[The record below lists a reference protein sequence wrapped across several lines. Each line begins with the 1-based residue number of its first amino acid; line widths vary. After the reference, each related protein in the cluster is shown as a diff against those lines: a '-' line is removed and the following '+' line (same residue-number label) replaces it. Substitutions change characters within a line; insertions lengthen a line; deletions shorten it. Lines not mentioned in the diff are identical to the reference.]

1 MKNDNTLFEAISYL
15 NDLVITSDEFM
26 KAYKG
31 IQQCAERSVAY
42 KEPIG
47 SMLLS
52 EGGLGKTTLCHAIIA
67 QMPRSTKIEDDRK
80 KNIIPAFY
88 VEVPSPATV
97 KSLAITML
105 NKLGDPSYDIGT
117 TKYLTSRLTYL
128 LLQCETKLVFLDEF
142 HHLFDR
148 KLTST
153 RMNITV
159 GSWIKTLVNET
170 GISFCLVGL
179 PPFADLIQVD
189 TQIAR
194 RFPFHYKL
202 SPLTLGKKDTYGTIY
217 LFLHEIANKAFEHN
231 TRFEPELDSDLLG
244 LQIFAATKGYHSYV
258 MSLVRE
264 SIVIALKENR
274 SIVTQNDFSQA
285 WELGIT
291 LFISDF
297 KQDPFSMPFAKLIAR
312 IKGI

>member
-1 MKNDNTLFEAISYL
+1 MKNNNSFESVSYL
-15 NDLVITSDEFM
+15 NDLVITSEEFM
-26 KAYKG
+26 NAYTG
-31 IQQCAERSVAY
+31 IQQCAERSIAY

-52 EGGLGKTTLCHAIIA
+52 EGGLGKTTLCHAVIA
-67 QMPRSTKIEDDRK
+67 QMPNSIKIENDRQK
-80 KNIIPAFY
+80 IIIPAFY

-128 LLQCETKLVFLDEF
+128 LIQCETKLVFLDEF

-148 KLTST
+148 KPTST

-159 GSWIKTLVNET
+159 GNWIKTLVNET

-179 PPFADLIQVD
+179 SQFADLIQVD

-202 SPLTLGKKDTYGTIY
+202 SPLTLGTKDICGTIY
-217 LFLHEIANKAFEHN
+217 SFLHEIANKALQHN
-231 TRFEPELDSDLLG
+231 THFSPELDSYLLG
-244 LQIFAATKGYHSYV
+244 MQIYAATKGYHSYV

-264 SIVIALKENR
+264 SMMIASEDGR
-274 SIVTQNDFSQA
+274 TTVTQNDFSQA
-285 WELGIT
+285 WALGIT

-297 KQDPFSMPFAKLIAR
+297 KQDPFAMSLSQLASNIR
-312 IKGI
+312 EI

>member
-1 MKNDNTLFEAISYL
+1 MVKDNTTFEAVSYL

-26 KAYKG
+26 LAYKG

-52 EGGLGKTTLCHAIIA
+52 EGGLGKTTLCQALIA
-67 QMPRSTKIEDDRK
+67 QMPSSIKIENDRK
-80 KNIIPAFY
+80 KRVIPAFY

-97 KSLAITML
+97 KSLAIRML
-105 NKLGDPSYDIGT
+105 NKLGDPSFDMGT

-128 LLQCETKLVFLDEF
+128 LIQCETKLVFLDEF

-148 KLTST
+148 KATST

-159 GSWIKTLVNET
+159 GNWIKTLVNET

-179 PPFADLIQVD
+179 PPFAKLIQVD

-202 SPLTLGKKDTYGTIY
+202 FPLTLGTKDTYGTIY
-217 LFLHEIANKAFEHN
+217 SFLHEISNKALEHD
-231 TRFEPELDSDLLG
+231 TAFSPELDSYLLG
-244 LQIFAATKGYHSYV
+244 MQIFAATKGYHSYV
-258 MSLVRE
+258 MSLIRE
-264 SIVIALKENR
+264 SIVIALEDGR
-274 SIVTQNDFSQA
+274 STVTQNDFSEA
-285 WELGIT
+285 WKLGIT

-297 KQDPFSMPFAKLIAR
+297 KQDPFVMSLAQLASG
-312 IKGI
+312 IKGV

>member
-1 MKNDNTLFEAISYL
+1 MEKDNTTFEATSYL

-26 KAYKG
+26 LAYKG
-31 IQQCAERSVAY
+31 IQQCAERSIAY

-52 EGGLGKTTLCHAIIA
+52 EGGLGKTTLCQALIT
-67 QMPRSTKIEDDRK
+67 QMPSSIKIENDRK
-80 KNIIPAFY
+80 KRIIPAFY

-105 NKLGDPSYDIGT
+105 NKLGDPSFDIGT

-128 LLQCETKLVFLDEF
+128 LIQCETKLVFLDEF

-148 KLTST
+148 KATST

-159 GSWIKTLVNET
+159 GNWIKTLVNET

-194 RFPFHYKL
+194 RFSFHYKL
-202 SPLTLGKKDTYGTIY
+202 SPLTLGTKDTYGTIY
-217 LFLHEIANKAFEHN
+217 LFLHEIAKKAFEHN
-231 TRFEPELDSDLLG
+231 TSFDPELDSNLLG

-264 SIVIALKENR
+264 SIVIALKDSR

-297 KQDPFSMPFAKLIAR
+297 KQDPFSMPFAKLIAG

>member
-1 MKNDNTLFEAISYL
+1 MENNNNFESVSYL
-15 NDLVITSDEFM
+15 KDLVITSDEFM
-26 KAYKG
+26 NAYIG
-31 IQQCAERSVAY
+31 IQQCAERSIAY
-42 KEPIG
+42 NEPIG

-52 EGGLGKTTLCHAIIA
+52 EGGLGKTTLCRAVIA
-67 QMPRSTKIEDDRK
+67 QMPNSVKIEYDRK
-80 KNIIPAFY
+80 KSIIPAFY

-105 NKLGDPSYDIGT
+105 NKLGDPSYNTGT

-128 LLQCETKLVFLDEF
+128 LIQCETKLVFLDEF

-148 KLTST
+148 KLNST

-159 GSWIKTLVNET
+159 GNWIKTLVNET

-179 PPFADLIQVD
+179 PQFAELIQVD

-202 SPLTLGKKDTYGTIY
+202 SPLTLGTKDTYGTIY
-217 LFLHEIANKAFEHN
+217 LFLHEIANKVFEHN
-231 TRFEPELDSDLLG
+231 TSFSPELDSYLLG
-244 LQIFAATKGYHSYV
+244 MQIYAATKGNHYYV
-258 MSLVRE
+258 MSLIRE
-264 SIVIALKENR
+264 SIVIALDDGR
-274 SIVTQNDFSQA
+274 SIVTQNDFSHA
-285 WELGIT
+285 WALGIT

-297 KQDPFSMPFAKLIAR
+297 KQDPFVMNLAQLISG
-312 IKGI
+312 IKGV